1 MEVIMGNT
9 RYLINKNEY
18 EFNYDLLYVSKS
30 IFENDWHSTSH
41 FHPFTEIF
49 FITDGKG
56 AFYIDDDIVN
66 VNKWD
71 LIIINPNCLH
81 TEKSSFLDT
90 PLEYFVLGIDNLLL
104 NFPSSYNLVDAE
116 NKIDLYKVLNLSD
129 KKDLM
134 LSYFNRLVN
143 EVENKNL
150 NYQLA
155 CKSILMLF
163 LTDVLR
169 ANTTLN
175 FVEKSNNKINLEC
188 LKIKNYIDAHYSQN
202 ITLDY
207 LASMSYMNKYHL
219 VHTFKKQ
226 IGISPINYVIKK
238 RIDES
243 KNLLETTSY
252 SVRDIS
258 SIVGFANSSYF
269 SQIFKKTTGIS
280 PKEYRITNQNTKKKY
295 NQNLERSFDKPLE
308 EYVNKDIDL
317 NAEPGGL

>member
-1 MEVIMGNT
+1 MGNT
-9 RYLINKNEY
+9 RYLINKNEH
-18 EFNYDLLYVSKS
+18 EFNYDLIYISKS
-30 IFENDWHSTSH
+30 KFENDWHSTYH

-56 AFYIDDDIVN
+56 AFYVDDDIVK

-71 LIIINPNCLH
+71 LVIINPNCLH
-81 TEKSSFLDT
+81 TEKSSYLDT

-104 NFPSSYNLVDAE
+104 NLPKSPTLVTNMDKA
-116 NKIDLYKVLNLSD
+116 DLYKTLNLSSQ
-129 KKDLM
+129 KDVM
-134 LSYFNRLVN
+134 LSYFNRLID
-143 EVENKNL
+143 EIENKKL

-163 LTDVLR
+163 LTDILR
-169 ANTTLN
+169 INATLN
-175 FVEKSNNKINLEC
+175 FVEKSNDKINLEC

-258 SIVGFANSSYF
+258 AIAGFANSSYF
-269 SQIFKKTTGIS
+269 SQIFKKTTGVS
-280 PKEYRITNQNTKKKY
+280 PKEYRINTQDLRRKD
-295 NQNLERSFDKPLE
+295 NRNLEKPFDIPLE
-308 EYVNKDIDL
+308 EYVDKDMDSKNNSKEL
-317 NAEPGGL
+317 TYN